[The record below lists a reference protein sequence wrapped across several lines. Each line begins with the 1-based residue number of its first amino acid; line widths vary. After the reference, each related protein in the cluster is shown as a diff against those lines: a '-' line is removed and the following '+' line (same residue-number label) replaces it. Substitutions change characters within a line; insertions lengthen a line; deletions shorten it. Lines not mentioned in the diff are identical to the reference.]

1 MISDDDYENLR
12 TFDSAT
18 EDARL
23 LESAANN
30 KNEDSAV
37 SDIGSVSSNQEN
49 TSSNDSSTDTNTDLE
64 QQDGLIMN
72 AKIINNL
79 QSQYETDERNE
90 NNQVPSYD
98 NQNSDQ
104 DLTDLARKEDT
115 SFGNENGRENGNDSI
130 NANDTLYNDV
140 ANTLGEPKAY
150 DSWTENGMTG
160 NAVEDR

>member
-79 QSQYETDERNE
+79 QSQYEPDERNE
-90 NNQVPSYD
+90 NNQVPSYG

-104 DLTDLARKEDT
+104 DMMDLARKEDT
-115 SFGNENGRENGNDSI
+115 SFGYEIGRENGNDNI
-130 NANDTLYNDV
+130 NANDTLDNDV
-140 ANTLGEPKAY
+140 ANTLGEPKVY
-150 DSWTENGMTG
+150 DSRVENSVNG